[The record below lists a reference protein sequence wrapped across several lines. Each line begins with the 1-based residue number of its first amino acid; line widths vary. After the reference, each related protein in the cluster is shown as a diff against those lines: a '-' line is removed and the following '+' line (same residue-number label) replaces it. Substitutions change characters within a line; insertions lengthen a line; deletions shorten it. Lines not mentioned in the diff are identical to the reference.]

1 MSEKSNITWR
11 ERMSSPLTWHVA
23 AFSVLLIVMA
33 VLATRFALDWM
44 AISSGSADALASKQ
58 VEVKAM
64 EMQTV
69 PLHGLDKRVA
79 HSREL
84 IGYFYEN
91 RIPVNYSSFATR
103 IGDLEVKSGVR
114 VTRVGYSQG
123 KPGPDLT
130 EIFLDANLIGEYPQ
144 IMHFVNSLERD
155 KIFFVVKQMNLTGQ
169 QGGLVNLRLQV
180 STWMSNAAAAASRL
194 PQANPNG
201 QKQNTQPAEAPAGGA
216 SPGGA
221 SPAGASPAGAGE
233 GQ

>member
-1 MSEKSNITWR
+1 MTEKSNINWR
-11 ERMSSPLTWHVA
+11 ERLSSPLTWHVA
-23 AFSVLLIVMA
+23 AFSVLLIVMV

-64 EMQTV
+64 EMQTA
-69 PLHGLDKRVA
+69 PLRGLDKRTA

-91 RIPVNYSSFATR
+91 RIPANYSSFATR
-103 IGDLEVKSGVR
+103 IGELEVKSGVR

-130 EIFLDANLIGEYPQ
+130 EIFLDANLIGDYSQ
-144 IMHFVNSLERD
+144 IMHFINSLERD

-201 QKQNTQPAEAPAGGA
+201 QPQSAQPAAPAAGAAPTGGA
-216 SPGGA
+216 P
-221 SPAGASPAGAGE
+221 PAGAGE
-233 GQ
+233 GE

>member
-1 MSEKSNITWR
+1 MSEKSKVNWR
-11 ERMSSPLTWHVA
+11 EQMSSPLTWHVV

-64 EMQTV
+64 EMQTA
-69 PLHGLDKRVA
+69 PLRGLDKRTA

-84 IGYFYEN
+84 IGYFYQN
-91 RIPVNYSSFATR
+91 RIPANYSSFATR

-114 VTRVGYSQG
+114 LTRIGYSQG

-180 STWMSNAAAAASRL
+180 STWMSNSAAAASRL

-201 QKQNTQPAEAPAGGA
+201 QPQNTQPAAAPASGA
-216 SPGGA
+216 A
-221 SPAGASPAGAGE
+221 PAGAGE
-233 GQ
+233 GE